1 MATRYGRIDPAID
14 TIRRMRHRTIVPE
27 EDTVRPRSAAVTL
40 LATAL
45 ASCQYVQPSRYT
57 RGNMAEEYEYSQL
70 VPGTSTKADAT
81 SLLGSPTTHD
91 TFDDNTWLYIGELT
105 QPVIASYPAIDRQQ
119 VIVLRFDNNG
129 TLRAL
134 RRLTGKD
141 AVRVAMAG
149 GSTPSPG
156 SEATI
161 LQQVIGNV
169 GRYNPAGLLGGS
181 NSGTGG
187 LNGTAGGEGGT
198 GNTLP

>member
-1 MATRYGRIDPAID
+1 MVDPAID
-14 TIRRMRHRTIVPE
+14 TIRRMRHRTIVAE
-27 EDTVRPRSAAVTL
+27 EDTVRPRSSVVPV
-40 LATAL
+40 LASAL
-45 ASCQYVQPSRYT
+45 ALAGCQYVQAARYS
-57 RGNMAEEYEYSQL
+57 RGNMAQEYQYSQL
-70 VPGTSTKADAT
+70 IPGTSTKADAT
-81 SLLGSPTTHD
+81 SLLGSPTSHD

-119 VIVLRFDNNG
+119 VIVLRFDNGG

-134 RRLTGKD
+134 RKLTGKD

-169 GRYNPAGLLGGS
+169 GRYNPAGLLGG

>member
-1 MATRYGRIDPAID
+1 
-14 TIRRMRHRTIVPE
+14 MRHRTIVPE
-27 EDTVRPRSAAVTL
+27 EDTVRLRASALPIIASAV
-40 LATAL
+40 AL
-45 ASCQYVQPSRYT
+45 AGCQYVQASRYT

-70 VPGTSTKADAT
+70 IPGTSTKADAT
-81 SLLGSPTTHD
+81 SLLGSPTSHD

-119 VIVLRFDNNG
+119 VIVLRFDGNG

-134 RRLTGKD
+134 RKLTGKN

-156 SEATI
+156 SEATV